1 MIILTGKKGIGKT
14 TIASCLLERISID
27 TLSIYTFFRNENLIL
42 RIINKDLIIAKR
54 TILFKCL
61 IPYKKNIDL
70 SAEII
75 KSLPIIQRRFILFDE
90 IGFIEECSIKFKE
103 VIFYLMKKAKR
114 SIFIVK
120 SDNSPFIKRITKEFH
135 YSIYKINEENRSFIF
150 HKLKKLI

>member
-54 TILFKCL
+54 VIKYKCL
-61 IPYKKNIDL
+61 IPTKKNIEL
-70 SAEII
+70 SADII
-75 KSLPIIQRRFILFDE
+75 KFLPIYQKKIVLFDE

-103 VIFYLMKKAKR
+103 AVFYLMKNAKR

-120 SDNSPFIKRITKEFH
+120 NDNSPFIKRIMKEFH
-135 YSIYKINEENRSFIF
+135 YSIYKINEENRSFIA
-150 HKLKKLI
+150 HKLIKII